1 MKKPLKKA
9 SKKPLRKASK
19 KTAKK
24 ALKKSPK
31 KALKKPTRKL
41 LNKPAKKLSKKVS
54 KKAPKKPPRKL
65 LKRPVKKIAARVSK
79 KPSERFSKQPSIK
92 PLESLRKPLWVASAD
107 RIKNANMTRFIAF
120 VNRNY
125 GTNFRTYKDL
135 YEWSVDRIQD
145 FWAAMWDFADIK
157 ASRRYDQVVDDLKKF
172 PGARW
177 FVGAKLNFAE
187 NLLRY
192 RDDRLAFV
200 FRGETVKSAQMTY
213 AELYSTVARLAASLR
228 EIGVKPGDRVAGYMP
243 NLMETVIAMLAATSV
258 GAVWSSCATDI
269 GAGAAL
275 DRLGQI
281 EPKVLFS
288 VDGYFYKAK
297 SFSTLEN
304 AAEVARGIP
313 SVKKL
318 VIVSYVGNKP
328 DISHIPN
335 AVYYEDFLAK
345 GEVPPLEFEQ
355 LPADHPVFIMFS
367 SGTTG
372 KPKCMVQSAGGILLN
387 HLKEI
392 ILHTDLKREDKIFYI
407 TTCSW
412 MMWNWLMSSLGV
424 GATVFL
430 YDGNPN
436 YPDAGAMWKMI
447 QDEKI
452 TVFGLSATYI
462 NYLRSEGIQPG
473 KQYDLSSLR
482 EISQT
487 GSPLSTEGFEWLYQE
502 VKKDLHFN
510 SIAGGTDINGCFAIG
525 SPIVPVYAGELQSP
539 GLGMKVKAYDEKG
552 KAVYDEQGELVCE
565 APAPPMPLSFWND
578 PTGEKYR
585 AAYFEY
591 YPNVWRHGDYVVFH
605 SDTGGI
611 TFYGRSDAVLKP
623 SGVRIGTAEI
633 YNVVEK
639 IEGIADSLAIGQ
651 NWQGD
656 QRVILFVKLNSGVS
670 LTEELKNKI
679 KKDLREKASP
689 RHVPT
694 IILEMPDAP
703 YTLNMKKV
711 ESAVTNIIH
720 GRPVLNRDALSNPQ
734 VLDYFE
740 KIVPELQ
747 K

>member
-1 MKKPLKKA
+1 
-9 SKKPLRKASK
+9 
-19 KTAKK
+19 
-24 ALKKSPK
+24 
-31 KALKKPTRKL
+31 
-41 LNKPAKKLSKKVS
+41 V
-54 KKAPKKPPRKL
+54 
-65 LKRPVKKIAARVSK
+65 
-79 KPSERFSKQPSIK
+79 PSEAQ
-92 PLESLRKPLWVASAD
+92 
-107 RIKNANMTRFIAF
+107 IKNANMTRFIEF
-120 VNRNY
+120 VNRRY
-125 GTNFRTYKDL
+125 GKNFGTYKDL
-135 YEWSVDRIQD
+135 YEWSVDRIPD

-157 ASRRYDQVVDDLKKF
+157 ASKKYDQVVDDLKKF

-213 AELYSTVARLAASLR
+213 AELYATVARLAASLR
-228 EIGVKPGDRVAGYMP
+228 EIGVRPGDRVAGYMP

-304 AAEVARGIP
+304 AAEVAKAIP
-313 SVKKL
+313 SLKKL
-318 VIVSYVGNKP
+318 VIVSYVGNTP
-328 DISHIPN
+328 DLSAIPN
-335 AVYYEDFLAK
+335 AIYFEDFLAK

-436 YPDAGAMWKMI
+436 YPDAGAMWKMT

-462 NYLRSEGIQPG
+462 NYLRTEGIQPG

-482 EISQT
+482 AISQT
-487 GSPLSTEGFEWLYQE
+487 GSPLSTEGFEWIYRA
-502 VKKDLHFN
+502 VKQDLHFN
-510 SIAGGTDINGCFAIG
+510 SIAGGTDINGCFAVG
-525 SPIVPVYAGELQSP
+525 SPIIPVYAGELQSP

-552 KAVYDEQGELVCE
+552 NPVYDEQGELVCE
-565 APAPPMPLSFWND
+565 APAPPMPLYFWND
-578 PTGEKYR
+578 PNGEKYR
-585 AAYFEY
+585 AAYFEH

-639 IEGIADSLAIGQ
+639 ITGISDSLAIGQ

-656 QRVILFVKLNSGVS
+656 QRVVLFVKLNQGVT
-670 LTEELKNKI
+670 LTEELKSKI

-694 IILEMPDAP
+694 VILEMPDAP

-720 GRPVLNRDALSNPQ
+720 GRPVLNRDALLNPQ